1 MNQPLEQVDID
12 DAPAE
17 AVSTPKLEG
26 MLRAKYD
33 RQQYALLFDVPDTVS
48 LAQKRRI
55 DAVSFGL
62 WASGGQEIQGFEL
75 KISRADWLRELKQV
89 DKADPFIELCDRF
102 WLVTADSKIAK
113 LEEIPACWGW
123 LSATRSGL
131 RVQRPAQKLPGCG
144 GVVPRGFLLGVMRK
158 LQDDLLSSPD
168 VQAVIDERVKLVQQ
182 RQDANVQY
190 ATKNLQRERDEAVKV
205 VKEFQEKS
213 GIDLLHWRYGNVAD
227 VVASLREL
235 GGYGDG
241 LHRVPRLLEEHE
253 NALRSTLERVTKVR
267 EQLTQHIAAAA
278 PTQP

>member
-17 AVSTPKLEG
+17 AISTPKLEG

-55 DAVSFGL
+55 DAVAFGL

-75 KISRADWLRELKQV
+75 KISRSDWLRELKQV

-123 LSATRSGL
+123 LSATKAGL

-144 GVVPRGFLLGVMRK
+144 GAVPRGFLLGVMRK
-158 LQDDLLSSPD
+158 LQDDLLQSPD

-182 RQDANVQY
+182 RQDANIQY
-190 ATKNLQRERDEAVKV
+190 VTNNLRRERDEAVKV
-205 VKEFQEKS
+205 VKDFQEKS
-213 GIDLLHWRYGNVAD
+213 GIDLLHWRWGD
-227 VVASLREL
+227 VASIVSGLRDL
-235 GGYGDG
+235 GGWGDG
-241 LHRVPRLLEEHE
+241 LNRVPKLLEDQE
-253 NALRSTLERVTKVR
+253 NALATALEKLRTVR
-267 EQLTQHIAAAA
+267 AQLAAAGSL
-278 PTQP
+278 